1 MKNLNQALLLLKNN
15 KEVSEFLND
24 LCTPAELKAMNER
37 WAVAQLLY
45 KDEMS
50 YREIASKLNA
60 STTTITRVPAAAVSW
75 AEELPE
81 ATQASA
87 MRQSI
92 EQWTRQDAEAQLLR
106 YWLHCL
112 HNIHQ
117 AKYAEDLISMPSPMA
132 KHTEM
137 DLYNVC

>member
-1 MKNLNQALLLLKNN
+1 MKNLNEALLLLKNN

-60 STTTITRVPAAAVSW
+60 STTTITRVARFLTN
-75 AEELPE
+75 ETYKGYQKILKRINNE
-81 ATQASA
+81 
-87 MRQSI
+87 
-92 EQWTRQDAEAQLLR
+92 
-106 YWLHCL
+106 
-112 HNIHQ
+112 
-117 AKYAEDLISMPSPMA
+117 K
-132 KHTEM
+132 
-137 DLYNVC
+137 